1 MIKFQFFNQKII
13 VSNRRI
19 IRSIANKVAWNFPRV
34 FAPRKGLLK
43 VWKGAYEIARARV
56 WMGEWPPGFI
66 HPRRAR
72 NPRNRD
78 RIGERTCSISRTTL
92 LYAWAVMAGVTR
104 PEVPIMI
111 KRVGA
116 RPRSPF
122 ARSFINSTLTAR
134 APARTCACLSV
145 ALALHLVARWSVS
158 FSLPKRLVCQTRS
171 SQKNRRIYRQNRDEP
186 C

>member
-1 MIKFQFFNQKII
+1 MKRLSNCSINSKQGCLKFPADI
-13 VSNRRI
+13 
-19 IRSIANKVAWNFPRV
+19 
-34 FAPRKGLLK
+34 PRKGLLK
-43 VWKGAYEIARARV
+43 AWKGAYEIARARV
-56 WMGEWPPGFI
+56 WMEERSPGFI
-66 HPRRAR
+66 HPRR

-78 RIGERTCSISRTTL
+78 RIGKRTCSISRTTL

-158 FSLPKRLVCQTRS
+158 SSLSK
-171 SQKNRRIYRQNRDEP
+171 
-186 C
+186 